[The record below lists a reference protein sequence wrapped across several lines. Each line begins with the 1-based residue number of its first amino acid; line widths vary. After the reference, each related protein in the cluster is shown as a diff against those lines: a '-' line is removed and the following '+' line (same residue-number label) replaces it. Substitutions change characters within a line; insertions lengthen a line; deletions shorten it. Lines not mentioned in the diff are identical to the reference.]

1 MTGNRKSL
9 RIANYD
15 YSTPGSYFVTICLND
30 RKPILS
36 TVDDS
41 GVQLSDIGLM
51 IAEVWNSIPER
62 FPTVVLDAFV
72 VMPDHIHGIVC
83 LNFANRDNKLLTL
96 GTVIGMFKG
105 LTTNRYIAGVKEVNW
120 PRFSR
125 QLWQTGYRDHIIR
138 DDRDLW
144 ARQLYIERNPG
155 RWLEKRDSL

>member
-36 TVDDS
+36 SVDDS

-51 IAEVWNSIPER
+51 ISKVWNSIPQR
-62 FPTVVLDAFV
+62 FSTVILNAFA
-72 VMPDHIHGIVC
+72 VMPDHIHGIVF
-83 LNFANRDNKLLTL
+83 LDISNKENEFPTL
-96 GTVIGMFKG
+96 GSVMGMFKSV
-105 LTTNRYIAGVKEVNW
+105 TTNKYIAGVNEANW

-155 RWLEKRDSL
+155 RWLENRDSL